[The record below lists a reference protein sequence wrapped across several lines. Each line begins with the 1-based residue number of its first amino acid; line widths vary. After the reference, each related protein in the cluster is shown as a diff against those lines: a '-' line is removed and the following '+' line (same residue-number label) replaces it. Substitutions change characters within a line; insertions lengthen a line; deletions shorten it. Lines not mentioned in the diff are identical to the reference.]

1 MPHLP
6 VILSVFF
13 HGTVRDSRT
22 PAVMNLIET
31 TVLRT
36 GVEACPYTAAV
47 SRRRTIMFL
56 FLCAVGIKYG
66 ELFKVNQVVT
76 ISRSVLSQNAELA
89 ANNTAPHVAIMKSSG
104 PAIPYNG
111 RKVRR

>member
-36 GVEACPYTAAV
+36 GVEACPYTA
-47 SRRRTIMFL
+47 
-56 FLCAVGIKYG
+56 VG
-66 ELFKVNQVVT
+66 N
-76 ISRSVLSQNAELA
+76 
-89 ANNTAPHVAIMKSSG
+89 
-104 PAIPYNG
+104 PYNFQYDLI
-111 RKVRR
+111 KTENFYCNYPLQQIIA